1 MRDAFFAELAEMA
14 ATDSRVWALTGDLG
28 INLFDETERVAPGRV
43 LNVGIAEQALI
54 GVAAGLAYAGNV
66 PFAYSIAPFVTSR
79 PHDQIRVDVAMARAN
94 VKLIGVGGGVSYGY
108 LGPTHHAIEDIAL
121 MRALP
126 GMTVLAPADPAET
139 RRAARA
145 AFEIDG
151 PVYLRLGKNGE
162 RNLLPGDTPF
172 SVGRAQ
178 MLRDGDDVTLASTG
192 AILGETLAAADQLA
206 ELGIHATVLHFA
218 TLKPFDDAAIARAVS
233 RTGALVTLEEHNII
247 GGLGSAA
254 AEAMA
259 EHGVAGRLRRLG
271 LPDEFAHAVG
281 SQSYLLDRYGLAA
294 ADVVAAAMAL
304 IDTAPAPAGL
314 SPLSTRAS

>member
-79 PHDQIRVDVAMARAN
+79 PHDQIRVDVAIAHAN
-94 VKLIGVGGGVSYGY
+94 VKVVGVGGGTAYGY
-108 LGPTHHAIEDIAL
+108 LGPTHHAIEDLAL

-126 GMTVLAPADPAET
+126 GFTVLAPGDPGET
-139 RRAARA
+139 RKAARA
-145 AFEIDG
+145 ALEIEG

-162 RNLLPGDTPF
+162 RDLLPEDAPF

-178 MLRDGDDVTLASTG
+178 VLRDGGDVTLASTG

-206 ELGIHATVLHFA
+206 TLGIHATVLHFA
-218 TLKPFDDAAIARAVS
+218 TIKPFDEDAIARSVA
-233 RTGALVTLEEHNII
+233 RTGALVTLEEHNVI

-271 LPDEFAHAVG
+271 LPDQFAHAVG
-281 SQSYLLDRYGLAA
+281 SQDYLLDRYGLAA
-294 ADVVAAAMAL
+294 PDVVAAAVGLVDNASQ
-304 IDTAPAPAGL
+304 PAGSSL
-314 SPLSTRAS
+314 TTRSA